1 MLVNGDYSV
10 GRYWSLINGLPEKR
24 VYQAA
29 VELARLRK
37 FYKRRIFA
45 HIYFTPVMLFSS
57 AIFLFLY
64 LPAFLLLYYL
74 SPRRWKNAFLFAA
87 SLVFYAWGEGLIVLV
102 LLMSAG
108 INFVAGRLVESG
120 RRRAGLLLSLVG
132 SLSLLFYYKYT
143 NFLVD
148 SVRSFAEAF
157 MLPISDSMV
166 ATHIALP
173 IGISFY
179 TFQGIS
185 YTLDIY
191 WGRIRA
197 NRSFL
202 EYGTY
207 VAMFPHQIAGP
218 IVRYADIAP
227 ELANRHVTI
236 GKFGIG
242 AERFIIGLAKKIL
255 LANTFA
261 QVADAVF
268 NAPPTSYQAATAWLG
283 VIAYSFQIYFD
294 FSGYSDMAIGLG
306 KMVGFDFKENFN
318 YPYISRSI
326 QDFWR
331 RWHIS
336 LSSWFRDYLYIPLGG
351 NRGSKARTYRNLL
364 IVFFVTGLWHGASW
378 NFIIWGL
385 YHGLFLL
392 IERAGLAKR
401 LERTW
406 PPLAHA
412 YALLVVLI
420 GWVFFRAADLS
431 SAIAFLQKMVG
442 FAPVQQTALP
452 LSYFLNAE
460 LLVTLA
466 LGVVLSTPVY
476 HGFQQWWR
484 RVEVRA
490 NLPLAYALNTVYV
503 VGMFGL
509 FIVAVMYL
517 AADTYNPFIY
527 FRF

>member
-1 MLVNGDYSV
+1 
-10 GRYWSLINGLPEKR
+10 
-24 VYQAA
+24 
-29 VELARLRK
+29 
-37 FYKRRIFA
+37 
-45 HIYFTPVMLFSS
+45 MLFSS
-57 AIFLFLY
+57 AIFLFLF
-64 LPAFLLLYYL
+64 LPFFLIAYYL
-74 SPRRWKNAFLFAA
+74 LPRRWHNTFLFGA
-87 SLVFYAWGEGLIVLV
+87 SLVFYAWGEGPVVLV
-102 LLMSAG
+102 LLLSAL
-108 INFVAGRLVESG
+108 INFAAGRLVENG
-120 RRRAGLLLSLVG
+120 HRRTGLLLSLVG
-132 SLSLLFYYKYT
+132 SLSLLFYYKYA

-148 SVRSFAEAF
+148 SVHGFAEAF
-157 MLPISDSMV
+157 ALPIADNLTL
-166 ATHIALP
+166 AQIALP

-202 EYGTY
+202 DYGTY

-227 ELANRHVTI
+227 ELADRTVTLD
-236 GKFGIG
+236 KFGVG
-242 AERFIIGLAKKIL
+242 AERFIIGLAKKVL

-261 QVADAVF
+261 GVADTVF
-268 NAPPTSYQAATAWLG
+268 NAPPGSYPASTAWLG
-283 VIAYSFQIYFD
+283 IVAYTLQIYFD

-306 KMVGFDFKENFN
+306 KLVGFDFKENFN
-318 YPYISRSI
+318 YPYIARSI

-351 NRGSKARTYRNLL
+351 NRGSKIRTYRNLL

-392 IERAGLAKR
+392 IERAGLGKR
-401 LERTW
+401 LERVW
-406 PPLAHA
+406 APLAHA
-412 YALLVVLI
+412 YTLLVVLV
-420 GWVFFRAADLS
+420 GWVFFRAADLPT
-431 SAIAFLQKMVG
+431 AVAYLQKMAG
-442 FAPVQQTALP
+442 FGSLATTSAYP

-460 LLVTLA
+460 VVVSFMLGLVLA
-466 LGVVLSTPVY
+466 TPVY
-476 HGFQQWWR
+476 HRFQTFWHR
-484 RVEVRA
+484 LLARVVATPVRLSLDA
-490 NLPLAYALNTVYV
+490 AYVL
-503 VGMFGL
+503 GL
-509 FIVAVMYL
+509 VSLFVMAVAYL

>member
-1 MLVNGDYSV
+1 
-10 GRYWSLINGLPEKR
+10 
-24 VYQAA
+24 
-29 VELARLRK
+29 
-37 FYKRRIFA
+37 
-45 HIYFTPVMLFSS
+45 MLFSS
-57 AIFLFLY
+57 GIFLFLY
-64 LPAFLLLYYL
+64 LPFFLLLYYL
-74 SPRRWKNAFLFAA
+74 LPKYWHNAFLFAA
-87 SLVFYAWGEGLIVLV
+87 SLVFYAWGEGPVVLV
-102 LLMSAG
+102 LLASAL
-108 INFVAGRLVESG
+108 INYVAGRLIEQG
-120 RRRAGLLLSLVG
+120 NRKPGLWLSLVG
-132 SLSLLFYYKYT
+132 SLSLLFYYKYA

-148 SVRSFAEAF
+148 ASRSFTD
-157 MLPISDSMV
+157 MIGLPV
-166 ATHIALP
+166 LNNVTLPYIALP

-197 NRSFL
+197 NKSFL
-202 EYGTY
+202 DYGTY

-227 ELANRHVTI
+227 ELAERST
-236 GKFGIG
+236 GLEKFGIG
-242 AERFIIGLAKKIL
+242 VERFIIGLAKKVL

-261 QVADAVF
+261 SLADGIF
-268 NAPPTSYQAATAWLG
+268 NAPANSYQTATAWLG
-283 VIAYSFQIYFD
+283 IIAYSLQIYFD

-318 YPYISRSI
+318 YPYIARSI

-336 LSSWFRDYLYIPLGG
+336 LSSWFRDYVYIPLGG
-351 NRGSKARTYRNLL
+351 NRGNKIRTYRNLL

-392 IERAGLAKR
+392 IERAGLGKR
-401 LERTW
+401 LEKIW
-406 PPLAHA
+406 PFFAHI

-420 GWVFFRAADLS
+420 GWVFFRIESLPE
-431 SAIAFLQKMVG
+431 AIHYLQKMAG
-442 FAPVQQTALP
+442 FAAPATSAIVYPPAHF
-452 LSYFLNAE
+452 LSAE
-460 LLVTLA
+460 IVVSLLLGIILA
-466 LGVVLSTPVY
+466 TPVY
-476 HGFQQWWR
+476 AYFRLYWDR
-484 RVEVRA
+484 LLTRLVSVRSV
-490 NLPLAYALNTVYV
+490 LDSMYV
-503 VGMFGL
+503 AGLFGL
-509 FIVAVMYL
+509 FILSVMYL

>member
-1 MLVNGDYSV
+1 
-10 GRYWSLINGLPEKR
+10 
-24 VYQAA
+24 
-29 VELARLRK
+29 
-37 FYKRRIFA
+37 
-45 HIYFTPVMLFSS
+45 MLFSS

-64 LPAFLLLYYL
+64 LPFFLIAYYL
-74 SPRRWKNAFLFAA
+74 TPRRWKNALLFGA
-87 SLVFYAWGEGLIVLV
+87 SLLFYAWGEGPVVLV
-102 LLMSAG
+102 LLVSAA
-108 INFVAGRLVESG
+108 INFLAGRLIEAG
-120 RRRAGLLLSLVG
+120 KRRTGLLLSLAG

-148 SVRSFAEAF
+148 SARGFAEALA
-157 MLPISDSMV
+157 MPVSDSLTL
-166 ATHIALP
+166 AQIALP

-202 EYGTY
+202 DYGTY

-227 ELANRHVTI
+227 ELTDRSVTLE
-236 GKFGIG
+236 KFGVG
-242 AERFIIGLAKKIL
+242 AERFIIGLAKKVL

-261 QVADAVF
+261 SLADTIF
-268 NAPPTSYQAATAWLG
+268 NAPPDSYPAATAWLG
-283 VIAYSFQIYFD
+283 IVAYSLQIYFD

-318 YPYISRSI
+318 YPYIARSI

-364 IVFFVTGLWHGASW
+364 IVFFVTGLWHGASL
-378 NFIIWGL
+378 NFIVWGL

-392 IERAGLAKR
+392 IERAGLARR
-401 LERTW
+401 LDRAPALVGHVYT
-406 PPLAHA
+406 LA
-412 YALLVVLI
+412 VVLV
-420 GWVFFRAADLS
+420 GWVFFRAADLN
-431 SAIAFLQKMVG
+431 SAMAYLGKMLGLVPAG
-442 FAPVQQTALP
+442 ESVAYP
-452 LSYFLNAE
+452 LSYFINAE
-460 LLVTLA
+460 LLVSLGLGFILA
-466 LGVVLSTPVY
+466 TPVY
-476 HGFQQWWR
+476 HSFQNVWR
-484 RVEVRA
+484 RLLTR
-490 NLPLAYALNTVYV
+490 LATNWARLTLDTAYV
-503 VGMFGL
+503 LGL
-509 FIVAVMYL
+509 VSLFVMAVAYL
-517 AADTYNPFIY
+517 AANTYNPFIY

>member
-1 MLVNGDYSV
+1 
-10 GRYWSLINGLPEKR
+10 
-24 VYQAA
+24 
-29 VELARLRK
+29 
-37 FYKRRIFA
+37 
-45 HIYFTPVMLFSS
+45 MLFSS

-64 LPAFLLLYYL
+64 LPSFLLIYYL
-74 SPRRWKNAFLFAA
+74 LPKQWHNTFLFIA
-87 SLVFYAWGEGLIVLV
+87 SLFFYAWGEGPVVLV
-102 LLMSAG
+102 LLLSAL
-108 INFVAGRLVESG
+108 INYIAGRLIERG
-120 RRRAGLLLSLVG
+120 QRRMGLWLSLGG

-143 NFLVD
+143 NFLFD
-148 SVRSFAEAF
+148 SVRGFAQAF
-157 MLPISDSMV
+157 ALPVSDNLTI
-166 ATHIALP
+166 AQIALP

-202 EYGTY
+202 DYGTY

-227 ELANRHVTI
+227 ELAKRETTVE
-236 GKFGIG
+236 KFGIG
-242 AERFIIGLAKKIL
+242 AERFIIGLAKKVL

-261 QVADAVF
+261 GIADTIF
-268 NAPPTSYQAATAWLG
+268 NAPTDSYGVSTAWLG
-283 VIAYSFQIYFD
+283 IIAYTLQIYFD

-318 YPYISRSI
+318 YPYVAHSI

-336 LSSWFRDYLYIPLGG
+336 LSSWFRDYVYIPLGG

-385 YHGLFLL
+385 YHGVFLL
-392 IERAGLAKR
+392 IERAGLGKR
-401 LERTW
+401 LERIW
-406 PPLAHA
+406 SPIAHV
-412 YALLVVLI
+412 YTLMVVLV
-420 GWVFFRAADLS
+420 GWVFFRAETLS
-431 SAIAFLQKMVG
+431 EGVIYLEKMIGIIKPSSPSIAY
-442 FAPVQQTALP
+442 P
-452 LSYFLNAE
+452 LSYFLNTE
-460 LLVTLA
+460 VIISLC
-466 LGVVLSTPVY
+466 LGIILTTPVY
-476 HGFQQWWR
+476 LHFQRWWQR
-484 RVEVRA
+484 TQAR
-490 NLPLAYALNTVYV
+490 LVYSPTRYILDSIYS
-503 VGMFGL
+503 VGLFFL

>member
-1 MLVNGDYSV
+1 
-10 GRYWSLINGLPEKR
+10 
-24 VYQAA
+24 
-29 VELARLRK
+29 
-37 FYKRRIFA
+37 
-45 HIYFTPVMLFSS
+45 MLFSS

-64 LPAFLLLYYL
+64 LPLFLIAYYL
-74 SPRRWKNAFLFAA
+74 TPKRWQNALLFGA
-87 SLVFYAWGEGLIVLV
+87 SLLFYAWGEALVVLV
-102 LLMSAG
+102 LLLSAL
-108 INFVAGRLVESG
+108 INFVAGRLIERG
-120 RRRAGLLLSLVG
+120 QRRAGLLLSLVG

-143 NFLVD
+143 NFLFE
-148 SVRSFAEAF
+148 SVRGFAEAF
-157 MLPISDSMV
+157 ALPVSDGLTL
-166 ATHIALP
+166 AQIALP

-202 EYGTY
+202 DYGTY

-227 ELANRHVTI
+227 ELADRHVTVE
-236 GKFGIG
+236 KFGIG
-242 AERFIIGLAKKIL
+242 AERFIIGLAKKVL

-261 QVADAVF
+261 GIADTVF
-268 NAPPTSYQAATAWLG
+268 NAPPDSYPTATAWLG
-283 VIAYSFQIYFD
+283 IVAYTLQIYFD

-318 YPYISRSI
+318 YPYVARSI

-351 NRGSKARTYRNLL
+351 NRGSQARTYRNLL

-392 IERAGLAKR
+392 IERAGLGKR
-401 LERTW
+401 LDRAPAVVGHVYT
-406 PPLAHA
+406 
-412 YALLVVLI
+412 LLVVLI
-420 GWVFFRAADLS
+420 GWVFFRAPDLS
-431 SAIAFLQKMVG
+431 SAVGYLQKMAGLTPAASSV
-442 FAPVQQTALP
+442 AYP
-452 LSYFLNAE
+452 LSYFMNAE
-460 LLVTLA
+460 VLGTLLLGFVLA
-466 LGVVLSTPVY
+466 TPVY
-476 HGFQQWWR
+476 HGFQTFWHR
-484 RVEVRA
+484 LLARVVITPAR
-490 NLPLAYALNTVYV
+490 LTLDTAYVLGLV
-503 VGMFGL
+503 GL
-509 FIVAVMYL
+509 FVMAVAYL

>member
-1 MLVNGDYSV
+1 
-10 GRYWSLINGLPEKR
+10 
-24 VYQAA
+24 
-29 VELARLRK
+29 
-37 FYKRRIFA
+37 
-45 HIYFTPVMLFSS
+45 MLFSS

-64 LPAFLLLYYL
+64 LPSFLILYYL
-74 SPRRWKNAFLFAA
+74 TPRKWQNALLFFA
-87 SLVFYAWGEGLIVLV
+87 SLVFYAWGEGPVVLV
-102 LLMSAG
+102 LLTSAL
-108 INFVAGRLVESG
+108 INFIAGRLVEKG
-120 RRRAGLLLSLVG
+120 QRKAGLWLSLAG

-143 NFLVD
+143 NFLFD
-148 SVRSFAEAF
+148 SARGFAQAF
-157 MLPISDSMV
+157 MFPVSENLTL
-166 ATHIALP
+166 AQIALP

-202 EYGTY
+202 DFGTY

-227 ELANRHVTI
+227 ELNNRNVTLE
-236 GKFGIG
+236 KFGVG

-261 QVADAVF
+261 QVADTIF
-268 NAPPTSYQAATAWLG
+268 NAPPDTYPTATAWLG
-283 VIAYSFQIYFD
+283 IVAYSFQIYFD

-318 YPYISRSI
+318 YPYIARSI

-336 LSSWFRDYLYIPLGG
+336 LSSWFRDYVYIPLGG
-351 NRGSKARTYRNLL
+351 NRGSNLRTYRNLL
-364 IVFFVTGLWHGASW
+364 IVFFVTGLWHGASL

-401 LERTW
+401 LERL
-406 PPLAHA
+406 PAIVGHV

-431 SAIAFLQKMVG
+431 SAVAYLQKMAGLVPASG
-442 FAPVQQTALP
+442 TIAYP
-452 LSYFLNAE
+452 LSYFMNVE
-460 LLVTLA
+460 LIGSLLLGFILA
-466 LGVVLSTPVY
+466 TPVY
-476 HGFQQWWR
+476 HRFQTLWR
-484 RVEVRA
+484 RLLTRVSTGFVQLTMETLYTVG
-490 NLPLAYALNTVYV
+490 LA
-503 VGMFGL
+503 GL
-509 FIVAVMYL
+509 FILAVAYL

>member
-1 MLVNGDYSV
+1 
-10 GRYWSLINGLPEKR
+10 
-24 VYQAA
+24 
-29 VELARLRK
+29 
-37 FYKRRIFA
+37 
-45 HIYFTPVMLFSS
+45 MLFSS
-57 AIFLFLY
+57 AIFLFLF
-64 LPAFLLLYYL
+64 LPYFLIIYYL
-74 SPRRWKNAFLFAA
+74 LPQRWHNAFLFGA
-87 SLVFYAWGEGLIVLV
+87 SLLFYAWGEGIIVLV
-102 LLMSAG
+102 LLLSAG
-108 INFVAGRLVESG
+108 INFLAGWLVEKG
-120 RRRAGLLLSLVG
+120 QRRAGVLLSLIG

-148 SVRSFAEAF
+148 SVHGFAEAF
-157 MLPISDSMV
+157 ALPFSDSLTV
-166 ATHIALP
+166 SPIALP

-202 EYGTY
+202 DYGTY

-227 ELANRHVTI
+227 ELADRTVSLEKV
-236 GKFGIG
+236 GVG
-242 AERFIIGLAKKIL
+242 AERFVIGLAKKII

-261 QVADAVF
+261 GVADTIF
-268 NAPPTSYQAATAWLG
+268 KAPTDSYSTATAWLG
-283 VIAYSFQIYFD
+283 IVAYSLQIYFD

-318 YPYISRSI
+318 YPYIARSI

-378 NFIIWGL
+378 TFIIWGL
-385 YHGLFLL
+385 YHGAWVMV
-392 IERAGLAKR
+392 ERAGLGKW
-401 LERTW
+401 LERVW
-406 PPLAHA
+406 APIAHL
-412 YALLVVLI
+412 YTILVVLI
-420 GWVFFRAADLS
+420 GWVFFRAEDLA
-431 SAIAFLQKMVG
+431 SAVTYLQKMAGMGSVG
-442 FAPVQQTALP
+442 RLAFP
-452 LSYFLNAE
+452 LTYFLNTEVSSALILGFILSMPVYQRFQLVWYR
-460 LLVTLA
+460 LLLRIVSLPVQTTLSVA
-466 LGVVLSTPVY
+466 YMLGLVGLFVLS
-476 HGFQQWWR
+476 
-484 RVEVRA
+484 
-490 NLPLAYALNTVYV
+490 
-503 VGMFGL
+503 
-509 FIVAVMYL
+509 VAYL